1 MYQTPQ
7 SFGQSGEKEICHLE
21 GDRHVP
27 SPPSHQLLPYPV
39 TPATS
44 SCWEA
49 GYRLP
54 RFCCPSARRFLGVYS
69 PHDSRSTCQKVSFP
83 SSLSSYTSSAFHWC
97 KHTFFFFFFAL
108 AVQNAQS
115 YVPYVSYGSTH
126 ISGLVHWREGM
137 NCRFLRHKR
146 KVGAALRAEP
156 SRTPIWGP
164 SHTTTTLSLL
174 LGSKGVTPGRRP
186 WARPCSFFS
195 EAQLQVSSEKRGRL
209 NLLWLRAG
217 QRSGVKERTEGCT
230 IFPLKPVA
238 KQAAAPPSPLNW
250 SAGFIPASLSLTPL
264 AGVILR

>member
-1 MYQTPQ
+1 MFVTKTGATETSWKQFGEVYQTPQ

-97 KHTFFFFFFAL
+97 KHTFFFFFFCL
-108 AVQNAQS
+108 SCSKCSVIC
-115 YVPYVSYGSTH
+115 T
-126 ISGLVHWREGM
+126 
-137 NCRFLRHKR
+137 LRI
-146 KVGAALRAEP
+146 VW
-156 SRTPIWGP
+156 IN
-164 SHTTTTLSLL
+164 SH
-174 LGSKGVTPGRRP
+174 
-186 WARPCSFFS
+186 
-195 EAQLQVSSEKRGRL
+195 
-209 NLLWLRAG
+209 
-217 QRSGVKERTEGCT
+217 
-230 IFPLKPVA
+230 
-238 KQAAAPPSPLNW
+238 
-250 SAGFIPASLSLTPL
+250 
-264 AGVILR
+264 